1 MPSYYNRVIGRLRP
15 GAIADADDI
24 NMIQTNVSDALRAV
38 INDHHQNDAFI
49 LGEDENAFLLSPA
62 PKRSGRYIDTMNLVD
77 KDREKWLSIRRYGYR
92 QKIKKSKTSLY
103 SIIAK
108 FRNTSKKPVTV
119 WCELRD
125 STDFLLKRTSFEL
138 PANTLASEFEIV
150 FDETFCSTAPGL
162 SHKEIEPFDTKYMA
176 PPKNQESLMM
186 E

>member
-1 MPSYYNRVIGRLRP
+1 M
-15 GAIADADDI
+15 
-24 NMIQTNVSDALRAV
+24 NMIRVFHAARGKKSADKYHGGKKKPLYDCFFHNKNFLSSVNLFKGQ
-38 INDHHQNDAFI
+38 
-49 LGEDENAFLLSPA
+49 NAFLLSPA

-150 FDETFCSTAPGL
+150 FS
-162 SHKEIEPFDTKYMA
+162 
-176 PPKNQESLMM
+176 KNALHSRAFVV
-186 E
+186 